1 MYWHLHF
8 SNRFSVSFKKR
19 LEGLEGLEGLQGGA
33 PNSVFKKI
41 TWTFYFRL
49 RLDSIFV
56 LVFWDPFKVVFY
68 FLMSI
73 FQSISGLNGLINK
86 YGTLNRHLQHCIAL

>member
-41 TWTFYFRL
+41 TWTFYSRL
-49 RLDSIFV
+49 IDL
-56 LVFWDPFKVVFY
+56 
-68 FLMSI
+68 
-73 FQSISGLNGLINK
+73 
-86 YGTLNRHLQHCIAL
+86 TLYSY